1 MSSNISISI
10 TFLSLAMKVKV
21 WYNTFMQ
28 KQQPA
33 KDKTTVYIPP
43 DVRER
48 LKASAKLHRR
58 SFNAELVWALEQYL
72 ASVEQEKKP

>member
-1 MSSNISISI
+1 MPFDHISPC
-10 TFLSLAMKVKV
+10 AMKAKIC
-21 WYNTFMQ
+21 YNTFMQ
-28 KQQPA
+28 KKPT

-48 LKASAKLHRR
+48 LKASAKANRR

-72 ASVEQEKKP
+72 ASQGQEKQS